1 MKKIMNN
8 RGFFVLETIVVI
20 AIVAVVITY
29 VFTHFSNTYNRF
41 MLSESY
47 NNLNVTNAALNVKT
61 YLENIQIDY
70 STTLDGRPFI
80 EVSEIDRANTEYYKK
95 LREYLKIK
103 KVFLINTDT
112 FYSDANNLITFD
124 VKIKRYLDTLSKVDS
139 KFILVTELED
149 SSYGYMSIYNY
160 NLELTGDADKEYVA
174 YVKKGT
180 NYQEPGYV
188 AEDRNGNKL
197 DVFITGFVDTSLA
210 ATYYLTYTLQDISV
224 KRKVVVY
231 DEVYDFPY
239 TGNYQVF
246 TAPVGGKY
254 KVELWGAQGGRM
266 ASETLAAKGGYTK
279 GELYLYEGETIYI
292 YVGESGSLGKYGI
305 AATSTVGQGAPA
317 TFNGGGK
324 GGNAAG
330 GAWPYENYFGGSSG
344 GGATDIRTISGIWD
358 NINGLRNRIMVAGGG
373 GGTQMDEGYDAEKSN
388 SGGLVGE
395 KGGAHSYMN
404 PTYVSH
410 IPMRG
415 VGGTQTT
422 GFAFGVGGTGDNS
435 GGSDYCHG
443 HNGGG
448 GGYYGGT
455 GGKQTGGSCHSMG
468 GGGGSSFISGFT
480 GVNAI
485 KDDGTPSGQT
495 KHFTGYVFKNMDMK
509 SGNQTFPSPSG
520 TNETGHTGNGYAR
533 ITLLSPA
540 SKNTL
545 SNVRFIYNEINGS
558 TSNMGSHWVELQAYD
573 KYGNN
578 ISKGLTSITASNQG
592 AANLQYLTDG
602 NIDTAAYTGLGNGTH
617 YVLLDLG
624 QEYDL
629 SSIRLWHYY
638 GDGRTYYDNIVR
650 VGDTNENYITVLNET
665 YMETSYGRT
674 IRPESIN

>member
-47 NNLNVTNAALNVKT
+47 DNLNVTNAALNVKT
-61 YLENIQIDY
+61 YLENTQIDY
-70 STTLDGRPFI
+70 STTLDGRAFI

-95 LREYLKIK
+95 LRKYLKIK

-112 FYSDANNLITFD
+112 FYSDSNNLITFD

-254 KVELWGAQGGRM
+254 KVELWGAQGG
-266 ASETLAAKGGYTK
+266 SGGGLGAYTK
-279 GELYLYEGETIYI
+279 GEIDIAEGDKLYV
-292 YVGESGSLGKYGI
+292 YVGGI
-305 AATSTVGQGAPA
+305 GEVFPGTSTRGTGG
-317 TFNGGGK
+317 FNGGGL
-324 GGNAAG
+324 GGPGMVPGNGAG
-330 GAWPYENYFGGSSG
+330 AGG
-344 GGATDIRTISGIWD
+344 GGATDIRTVSGLWNETVSLRSRI
-358 NINGLRNRIMVAGGG
+358 IVAAGGGAYSGGGAGGGFGGVAHPYGGGGSNGSNYTGGGGSGGYYGIGGAGGG
-373 GGTQMDEGYDAEKSN
+373 GGGT
-388 SGGLVGE
+388 GGTAYSTNLAPGQAGSFG
-395 KGGAHSYMN
+395 KGGD
-404 PTYVSH
+404 
-410 IPMRG
+410 
-415 VGGTQTT
+415 GG
-422 GFAFGVGGTGDNS
+422 GELIANRDGGG
-435 GGSDYCHG
+435 
-443 HNGGG
+443 GGG
-448 GGYYGGT
+448 GGYYGG
-455 GGKQTGGSCHSMG
+455 GGAGGGAGGSAG
-468 GGGGSSFISGFT
+468 RAGGGSSFISGYT
-480 GVNAI
+480 GMNAI
-485 KDDGTPSGQT
+485 KADGTPSNQT
-495 KHFTGYVFKNMDMK
+495 KHFSGYVFKNTDLK
-509 SGNQTFPSPSG
+509 TGAQTFASPSG
-520 TNETGHTGNGYAR
+520 ANETGHAGNGYAR

-558 TSNMGSHWVELQAYD
+558 SSNLYSHWVELQAYD

-578 ISKGLTSITASNQG
+578 ISQGLTSITPSNPSMT
-592 AANLQYLTDG
+592 NLHYLTDG
-602 NIDTAAYTGLGNGTH
+602 NTSTTSYIDGGYGVN

-665 YMETSYGRT
+665 YKETSYGRT